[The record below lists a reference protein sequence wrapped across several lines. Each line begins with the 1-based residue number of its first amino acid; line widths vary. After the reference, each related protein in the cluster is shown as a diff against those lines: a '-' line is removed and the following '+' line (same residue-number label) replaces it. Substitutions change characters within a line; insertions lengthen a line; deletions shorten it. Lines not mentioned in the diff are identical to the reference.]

1 MKLKRLWI
9 GLGVLALLTPLGL
22 LAAGSAWGEWD
33 TEEIQKLLG
42 YVPRGLARLSGLW
55 KALMP
60 DYGIPGWEGFFRS
73 ALGYLLSAAL
83 GVGLIAVA
91 MLLIGK
97 LITRRD
103 QSAA

>member
-22 LAAGSAWGEWD
+22 LAAGS
-33 TEEIQKLLG
+33 G